1 LFLFLSLFWV
11 LSFYEILQG
20 VIKRIQL
27 FSMCK
32 APREIYFVIVNLN
45 IDRSRDI
52 RGGGFSLKAHL
63 GLVR

>member
-1 LFLFLSLFWV
+1 V
-11 LSFYEILQG
+11 LSFCKALEG
-20 VIKRIQL
+20 VIKSIP

-32 APREIYFVIVNLN
+32 APREIYYDMVNLN

-52 RGGGFSLKAHL
+52 RGGGFLLKVHL